1 MEETAIGSIATH
13 FADLDDPRQAS
24 GRRHQLLDIIAI
36 AICATICGADN
47 WVAIAAF
54 GRAKESW
61 LRTFLSLTHGIPSHD
76 TFRRVFALLDA
87 EQFQESFMAWVQ
99 AIVHVLPGQV
109 IAIDGKTARAAHN
122 GQDASTATHM
132 VTAWA
137 TANGVALGQVA
148 VADKSNEIRAIP
160 DLLYQLHLKG
170 CLVTIDAMGCQKE
183 IATQIV
189 AQEGDFL
196 LAVKQNQPHLH
207 EDVVHLFKLGHE
219 TAFKNLEVGYAQ
231 MESRGHGREE
241 RRQCWTLNDQ
251 GWLTYLRNR
260 RAWSVVRTIA
270 MVRAERTVSAETTV
284 CDRYYISSL
293 DHEPERILLA
303 SRAHWCIENQL
314 HWCLDVAFDEDHNR
328 VRWANGQ
335 ANLAVLRQMALVLLR
350 REKTDKTGIKTK
362 RMRAGW
368 DNDYLLKVLTG

>member
-1 MEETAIGSIATH
+1 MEETALGSLTVH
-13 FADLDDPRQAS
+13 FGDLDDPRQAS
-24 GRRHQLLDIIAI
+24 GRRHRLLDIIAI

-61 LRTFLSLTHGIPSHD
+61 LRTFLSLEHGIPSHD

-87 EQFQESFMAWVQ
+87 EQFQESFMAWVA
-99 AIVHVLPGQV
+99 AIVQVLPGQV
-109 IAIDGKTARAAHN
+109 IAIDGKTARAAHD
-122 GQDASTATHM
+122 GSDASTATHM

-148 VADKSNEIRAIP
+148 VADKSNEITAIP
-160 DLLYQLHLKG
+160 DLLYQLQLKG

-196 LAVKQNQPHLH
+196 LATKQNQPHLH
-207 EDVVHLFKLGHE
+207 EDIVHLFEIGHA
-219 TAFKNLEVGYAQ
+219 TAFKNLEVGYAS
-231 MESRGHGREE
+231 MESSGHGRQEY
-241 RRQCWTLNDQ
+241 RQCWTLNDQ

-260 RAWSVVRTIA
+260 RAWSAVRTIA
-270 MVRAERTVSAETTV
+270 MVRSERTISGETSV
-284 CDRYYISSL
+284 YDRYYISSL
-293 DHEPERILLA
+293 DHQPERILLA

-328 VRWANGQ
+328 TRWANGQ
-335 ANLAVLRQMALVLLR
+335 ANLVVLRQMALTLLR